1 MSSPSLIDR
10 MLQTIKSGIHKKIL
24 VPWGAWQKHGML
36 YSSQKLTMHIGMLRL
51 LRNPVVKRPI
61 YLALIQ
67 HSPKLFDH
75 VTFFP
80 QQ

>member
-1 MSSPSLIDR
+1 
-10 MLQTIKSGIHKKIL
+10 
-24 VPWGAWQKHGML
+24 
-36 YSSQKLTMHIGMLRL
+36 MLRL

-80 QQ
+80 PAVTLIDIPWNYYYSLKHTLEMLIQFNEHILKMKKLRPRAGK